1 MTTKIT
7 FLYGN
12 PTDPDAFE
20 AAYAEQHIELARA
33 IPGVR
38 RIEQAKVWPK
48 EDGTPTPSW
57 RILDL
62 TFDNYPAACAA
73 VATEQ
78 AGALFHAAF
87 PIATGGLTIL
97 FTDVTETEV

>member
-7 FLYGN
+7 FLFGN
-12 PTDPDAFE
+12 PTDADTFE
-20 AAYAEQHIELARA
+20 AAYAEHHLDLARA

-38 RIEQAKVWPK
+38 RIEQSKVWPK

-62 TFDNYPAACAA
+62 TFDDYSAACA
-73 VATEQ
+73 VLTTEQ
-78 AGALFHAAF
+78 AGALFQAAF
-87 PIATGGLTIL
+87 AIATGGLTIL
-97 FTDVTETEV
+97 FTEVTETAL